1 MKVSYIIPVYNT
13 AVDKLI
19 RCFESIKNTAIGD
32 YEVVIINDGSS
43 KNDTIKLCEAFCEKD
58 DKYFKF
64 YSYDNGGVSSA
75 RNRGIFVATGD
86 YIYFVDS
93 DDQLISNNINIDE
106 YSDYDI
112 VLTDIVLVDCQ
123 GEEIHSF
130 NKAGE
135 MDSYHYLK
143 NILIDNY
150 LWGPYAKFIKRS
162 FLLNN
167 EIDFE
172 KGIINGEDAI
182 FNLQMLL
189 NNPNTIYISKSTYK
203 YWKDDVT
210 SYDRMRNR
218 FAEMVNSYI
227 AMQESFYECINA
239 IDCHW
244 IKKEYLLRLSANR
257 FTINMLECFMIGDI
271 KDSNKSV
278 CKATAERL
286 ELMNLGLSKL
296 QKSMLCKISRRSVCF
311 TKVYINILKF
321 MQKLLKM
328 GKQI

>member
-13 AVDKLI
+13 AVDKLV
-19 RCFESIKNTAIGD
+19 RCFESIKNSTTGD
-32 YEVVIINDGSS
+32 YEAIIINDGSS
-43 KNDTIKLCEAFCEKD
+43 QNDTVKFCEAFCEKN

-64 YSYDNGGVSSA
+64 YSFDNGGVSAA
-75 RNRGIFVATGD
+75 RNRGIKVATGD
-86 YIYFVDS
+86 YTFFMDS
-93 DDQLISNNINIDE
+93 DDQLISYDINLDE
-106 YSDYDI
+106 YSNYDI
-112 VLTDIVLVDCQ
+112 VLTDIVIVDSQ
-123 GEEIHSF
+123 GEVIHNF
-130 NKAGE
+130 NKTGE
-135 MDSYHYLK
+135 MDNYHYLK

-167 EIDFE
+167 EIGFE
-172 KGIINGEDAI
+172 KGLINGEDAI

-189 NNPNTIYISKSTYK
+189 NRPNTIYISKSTYN

-210 SYDRMRNR
+210 SSDRMRNK
-218 FAEMVNSYI
+218 FAEMVSSYI

-244 IKKEYLLRLSANR
+244 MKKEYLLRLSANR

-271 KDSNKSV
+271 KDSNNSV
-278 CKATAERL
+278 CKSTAERL
-286 ELMNLGLSKL
+286 EHMNLGLSKL
-296 QKSMLCKISRRSVCF
+296 QRRMLCKISKKSVCL
-311 TKVYINILKF
+311 TKLYINILKL

-328 GKQI
+328 GK

>member
-1 MKVSYIIPVYNT
+1 M
-13 AVDKLI
+13 
-19 RCFESIKNTAIGD
+19 
-32 YEVVIINDGSS
+32 
-43 KNDTIKLCEAFCEKD
+43 
-58 DKYFKF
+58 
-64 YSYDNGGVSSA
+64 
-75 RNRGIFVATGD
+75 
-86 YIYFVDS
+86 
-93 DDQLISNNINIDE
+93 
-106 YSDYDI
+106 
-112 VLTDIVLVDCQ
+112 
-123 GEEIHSF
+123 
-130 NKAGE
+130 
-135 MDSYHYLK
+135 
-143 NILIDNY
+143 
-150 LWGPYAKFIKRS
+150 
-162 FLLNN
+162 NN

-182 FNLQMLL
+182 FNLQMLR

-239 IDCHW
+239 IDFHW

-296 QKSMLCKISRRSVCF
+296 QKSMLCKISRRSVCL